1 MVAELSSCGQMGEWA
16 GGSCTQLIEL
26 IGSGHV
32 VAHSL
37 HVDRWGSRQLVA
49 ALSSCGQMVEGAGGS
64 CTQFM

>member
-1 MVAELSSCGQMGEWA
+1 MVAALSSCGRMGSGEVVAALSPCERMVEWP

-32 VAHSL
+32 VAHSV

-49 ALSSCGQMVEGAGGS
+49 
-64 CTQFM
+64 

>member
-49 ALSSCGQMVEGAGGS
+49 
-64 CTQFM
+64 